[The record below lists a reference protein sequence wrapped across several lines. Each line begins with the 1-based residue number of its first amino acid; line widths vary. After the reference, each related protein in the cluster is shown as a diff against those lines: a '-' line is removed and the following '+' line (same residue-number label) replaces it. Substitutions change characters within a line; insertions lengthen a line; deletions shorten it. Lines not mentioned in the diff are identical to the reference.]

1 MKNNYFQTNLKSLGS
16 LTRFKTASEVHLQY
30 NLFYEIFRKIQSA
43 LNIKVNAQV
52 YTCHKNKTMKKKIL
66 EEIYTCLHT
75 SKVYKMSVFTSITY
89 CDIQIYMYI
98 YIYIY
103 IHI

>member
-1 MKNNYFQTNLKSLGS
+1 
-16 LTRFKTASEVHLQY
+16 
-30 NLFYEIFRKIQSA
+30 
-43 LNIKVNAQV
+43 
-52 YTCHKNKTMKKKIL
+52 MKKKIL

-89 CDIQIYMYI
+89 CDIQMYMYI

-103 IHI
+103 IYTYIIYIYIYIFIYI

>member
-1 MKNNYFQTNLKSLGS
+1 MK
-16 LTRFKTASEVHLQY
+16 E
-30 NLFYEIFRKIQSA
+30 
-43 LNIKVNAQV
+43 
-52 YTCHKNKTMKKKIL
+52 KIL

-103 IHI
+103 IYIYNIHIYIFIYI

>member
-1 MKNNYFQTNLKSLGS
+1 
-16 LTRFKTASEVHLQY
+16 
-30 NLFYEIFRKIQSA
+30 
-43 LNIKVNAQV
+43 
-52 YTCHKNKTMKKKIL
+52 MKKKIL

-98 YIYIY
+98 YIHIYIY
-103 IHI
+103 NIHIYIYLYIYVGEK

>member
-1 MKNNYFQTNLKSLGS
+1 
-16 LTRFKTASEVHLQY
+16 
-30 NLFYEIFRKIQSA
+30 
-43 LNIKVNAQV
+43 
-52 YTCHKNKTMKKKIL
+52 MKKKIL

-98 YIYIY
+98 YNIHIYIFIY
-103 IHI
+103 I